1 MVGFENVGFECS
13 GVYYRCGLFERSVVV
28 VVRNTHVVI
37 SSSEEE
43 LWYDIGVRRWLGCL
57 RSGGY
62 LRVGR

>member
-13 GVYYRCGLFERSVVV
+13 RVYYRFGLFERSVLV
-28 VVRNTHVVI
+28 VVRDTHVVI

-43 LWYDIGVRRWLGCL
+43 AWYDIGVRRWLGCL